1 MKFVATEILVTRNDR
16 GTIFVEIDGDL
27 VADAITFQR
36 RRGFWNKRT
45 ERWASARGF
54 TPRKV
59 AAAPELVRHY
69 LAETGL
75 DVIGP
80 IVVRF

>member
-1 MKFVATEILVTRNDR
+1 MTAAAEILVTRNDH
-16 GTIFVEIDGDL
+16 GSIFVEIDGDL
-27 VADAITFQR
+27 VADSTTFRR

-45 ERWASARGF
+45 QEHADAPGF

-59 AAAPELVRHY
+59 AAAPELVRHF
-69 LAETGL
+69 LALTGL
-75 DVIGP
+75 DVTGP